1 MLLAPLPDALDIF
14 CPSKVV
20 FILRFAHPP
29 PLACRLRCP
38 PTFRLPAVAL
48 PPAIAR
54 IADVLFPAMQAV
66 ECRVRFHRQA
76 QIEPPN
82 LRKNPASTKKIH
94 APATPEQDEEQD
106 QGRRALWEAFEENAR
121 SEASDF
127 QTGQI
132 TGLSN
137 RRPHVRSGRVLHELR
152 DIRKTYSSGA
162 SAYSSP
168 LPAGISGAGRRAVAV
183 LPEQGGNIRIVISG
197 AAS

>member
-1 MLLAPLPDALDIF
+1 MLFPPLPDSLDIF
-14 CPSKVV
+14 RPSKVV
-20 FILRFAHPP
+20 FVLRLARPP
-29 PLACRLRCP
+29 SLARRLRCP

-66 ECRVRFHRQA
+66 ECRIRFHRRA

-82 LRKNPASTKKIH
+82 LRKKPASTKKIH

-121 SEASDF
+121 QKVSGF

-132 TGLSN
+132 TGLSD
-137 RRPHVRSGRVLHELR
+137 RRPQE
-152 DIRKTYSSGA
+152 
-162 SAYSSP
+162 
-168 LPAGISGAGRRAVAV
+168 AVAV
-183 LPEQGGNIRIVISG
+183 DFFSPERFL
-197 AAS
+197 ASKADRENQQNGHRLNADRQSAFLNRQNL